1 MKTVLITGANGFVGH
16 YLAAKLLR
24 CQYKVIATAKGEQR
38 LSINHPQFFFQN
50 LDITDEQAVAAVTQ
64 RWKPHVVVHCAAMTK
79 PDECELNKEAAWQ
92 VNVTGTE
99 QLLQSAANNGSP
111 HFVHLSTDFV
121 FAGDTITYNEE
132 DEAAPVN
139 YYGVTKWEAEQKVR
153 QYRGNWTIV
162 RPILIY
168 GHPQAGRSNLLTV
181 VADALKAS
189 KEVKLFTDQQ
199 RRPTYVED
207 LVWGLEK
214 IISQGVEGVF
224 HFSGKDTLSPY
235 DMGKRVAEYL
245 SLDADL
251 VLPVTASQFQQPA
264 RRPPQTIFD
273 LQKVTNEFG
282 YKPTPFAEGL
292 RKTFNPP
299 VMR

>member
-24 CQYKVIATAKGEQR
+24 SHYKVVATAKGEQR

-50 LDITDEQAVAAVTQ
+50 LDITDEQAVAAVMQ
-64 RWKPHVVVHCAAMTK
+64 LWKPAVVVHCAAMTK
-79 PDECELNKEAAWQ
+79 PDECELNKDAAWQ

-99 QLLQSAANNGSP
+99 HLLQSAAANGSP

-121 FAGDTITYNEE
+121 FAGDAMTYNEE
-132 DEAAPVN
+132 DEVAPVN
-139 YYGVTKWEAEQKVR
+139 YYGLTKWEAERKVR
-153 QYRGNWTIV
+153 QYMGNWTIV

-168 GHPQAGRSNLLTV
+168 GHPLAGRSNILTV
-181 VADALKAS
+181 VADALKAG

-214 IISQGVEGVF
+214 IISQGAGGIF
-224 HFSGKDTLSPY
+224 HFSGNETLSPY

-251 VLPVTASQFQQPA
+251 VLPVTAAQFQQPA
-264 RRPPQTIFD
+264 KRPPQTIFD
-273 LQKVTNEFG
+273 LQKVTNALG

-299 VMR
+299 ARR